1 MFFYTRAYTS
11 QGIWDFT
18 KDNIFDVTTSV
29 SLNCTNLYVTDW
41 VLTNFAKELKED
53 YHTIIAP
60 GSRTLKSGLVLKS
73 RQRAFVT
80 NCPDATEQLELD
92 KYFNIVPISKK
103 SQRHWSDM
111 EISYKKAKLVHDE
124 WERVYINNMDFKS
137 LDSFSQK
144 VIETLTAEESQEG
157 KGKVYRR
164 FFGTTTV
171 EGTVNFIDDIT
182 ESIRKRYFIKGRPG
196 TGKSTFLKK
205 LSKALTEKGYD
216 VEEYYCSFDPKS
228 LDMVVSRELSF
239 CVFDSTPP
247 HEKFPE
253 RDTDEI
259 LAPPG
264 AGFVFGRPGHR
275 AKTEPLGD
283 LYHWRSGQCGTGYPP
298 QAFGESGG
306 DHLAFCQWAKRGY
319 GGAGSG
325 GE

>member
-1 MFFYTRAYTS
+1 MFFYTCAYTS
-11 QGIWDFT
+11 QGFWDFT
-18 KDNIFDVTTSV
+18 KENIFDVATSV
-29 SLNCTNLYVTDW
+29 SLNCTNPYVTDW
-41 VLTNFAKELKED
+41 VLTGFAKELKEE

-60 GSRTLKSGLVLKS
+60 GTGELKSGLVLKN
-73 RQRAFVT
+73 RQRAFVA
-80 NCPDATEQLELD
+80 NCSHATEQLELD
-92 KYFNIVPISKK
+92 KYFNLSTLCKK

-144 VIETLTAEESQEG
+144 VIKTLTAEESQEG

-259 LAPPG
+259 LDFYRE
-264 AGFVFGRPGHR
+264 AGLEGIDEKYRNELREIKKAYDTLIKSGVKAFKEAVSIENKEY
-275 AKTEPLGD
+275 AKQFEKVKNNADIKL
-283 LYHWRSGQCGTGYPP
+283 L
-298 QAFGESGG
+298 F
-306 DHLAFCQWAKRGY
+306 
-319 GGAGSG
+319 
-325 GE
+325 